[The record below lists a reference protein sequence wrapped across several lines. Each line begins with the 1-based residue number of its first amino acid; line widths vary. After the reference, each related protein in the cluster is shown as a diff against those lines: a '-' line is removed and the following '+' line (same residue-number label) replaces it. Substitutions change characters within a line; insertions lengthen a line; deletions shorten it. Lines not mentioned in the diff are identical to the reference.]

1 MGMNEKGGNRMA
13 APSFPAK
20 DLIAQLF
27 NEALFNFVA
36 LLHNV
41 ETLLR
46 AGYPHTLQ
54 IVILHGCVLVCLDAG
69 DSAAAFVFFVNDIY
83 LIYICASCKCNRRK
97 FVVTCFPYR
106 VGFVYR
112 G

>member
-1 MGMNEKGGNRMA
+1 MA
-13 APSFPAK
+13 APSFPK